1 MREQILEKYSDAEIF
16 EGGFQIYTTLNI
28 KHQEACETGCANSNK
43 KIEKGAESVA
53 VSVDPTNGY
62 ITGMVGGDDYSVHQY
77 NIATSK
83 GRPTGSSFKMFTLAT
98 AIEQGYDPY
107 SYTVDCSGP
116 MKVGDVRI
124 ENYGNASYGTRTIQS
139 ATAISSN
146 TGFVRLQ
153 QKVETQNVINM
164 AHKLGIKQAE
174 LPEVTT
180 LTLGSADINP
190 LEMASA
196 YATIA
201 NGGIYHEPV
210 SILKINTASGDEIYS
225 YDPENNEDNGKRV
238 VDEKVAG
245 AVTKVLQ
252 TVFTQ
257 GTATSAKPNSQQP
270 IAGKTGTSED

>member
-1 MREQILEKYSDAEIF
+1 METYSDAEIF

-28 KHQEACETGCANSNK
+28 KHQEACEAGCATQNK
-43 KIEKGAESVA
+43 KLEEGAESVA
-53 VSVDPTNGY
+53 VTVDPSNGY

-98 AIEQGYDPY
+98 AIEQGYDPF

-116 MKVGDVRI
+116 MKVGTVRI
-124 ENYGNASYGTRTIQS
+124 ENYGNASYGTKTIQG
-139 ATAISSN
+139 ATAVSSN

-164 AHKLGIKQAE
+164 AQKLGIKKAD
-174 LPEVTT
+174 LPIVTT
-180 LTLGSADINP
+180 LTLGVADINP

-196 YATIA
+196 FATVA
-201 NGGIYHEPV
+201 AGGIYHEPV
-210 SILKINTASGDEIYS
+210 SILRIETASGDEIFN
-225 YDPENNEDNGKRV
+225 YDPEENPDNGQRV
-238 VDEKVAG
+238 IDEKVAG

-257 GTATSAKPNSQQP
+257 GTATSAKPNSKQP